1 MKFNN
6 FSSHFDPLSPSV
18 NGANQKPSQNS
29 RNISSNQAS
38 ALTQSANACPIC
50 VRCFDSCADLELHVN
65 IEHRDILSPAKVDHN
80 GDSNGLT
87 ANGGDTGFSLC
98 PVCGISFGK
107 GFLFVGLL

>member
-1 MKFNN
+1 M
-6 FSSHFDPLSPSV
+6 
-18 NGANQKPSQNS
+18 
-29 RNISSNQAS
+29 
-38 ALTQSANACPIC
+38 
-50 VRCFDSCADLELHVN
+50 N